1 MRIHMV
7 WMTALAMVIGLGAS
21 SASALDIDLNI
32 EDIYVGP
39 SPGPPSV
46 GDLVIDP
53 SGDSATATLAAGN
66 VIQLSI
72 TVSNPDNTSIA
83 GIFLSLVTDGPQM
96 NFLGA
101 NPVAP
106 SILEGGTFF
115 NPLSLGNVGSG
126 AVKVNSPVQND
137 GSAGEMWLQALAFG
151 SGLGSDGAG
160 PDNAIT
166 LFYSVTGA
174 SGDDEVSFSLELTA
188 GDGIEDT
195 SQNPI
200 DANISSAVINA
211 PEPTSIAL
219 AFAGL
224 GTVAV
229 VTRVRRRV

>member
-1 MRIHMV
+1 MRKNVLISLIA
-7 WMTALAMVIGLGAS
+7 TLFVIS
-21 SASALDIDLNI
+21 TSVASALSIDANLDNI
-32 EDIYVGP
+32 VVGP
-39 SPGPPSV
+39 SPASDPL

-53 SGDSATATLAAGN
+53 SGDSATATLSAGN
-66 VIQLSI
+66 VVSI
-72 TVSNPDNTSIA
+72 TITVANPDNTSIA
-83 GIFLSLVTDGPQM
+83 GIFVSLVTDGPQV

-115 NPLSLGNVGSG
+115 DPLALGNVGSG

-151 SGLGSDGAG
+151 SGNGSDGAG

-166 LFYSVTGA
+166 LFYSITGA
-174 SGDDEVSFSLELTA
+174 TGDDQVAFLFALTP

-200 DANISSAVINA
+200 NAAMSGVVINPI
-211 PEPTSIAL
+211 PEPGTAL
-219 AFAGL
+219 LMCLGLAGL
-224 GTVAV
+224 SAAG
-229 VTRVRRRV
+229 RRQS